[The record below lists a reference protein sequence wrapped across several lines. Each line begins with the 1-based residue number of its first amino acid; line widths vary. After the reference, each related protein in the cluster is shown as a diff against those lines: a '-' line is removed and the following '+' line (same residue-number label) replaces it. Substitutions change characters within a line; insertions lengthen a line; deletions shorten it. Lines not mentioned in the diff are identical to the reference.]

1 MGPVYNDA
9 YRFSPAAPHEE
20 HVFGAACP
28 GWHSAGSHETTVNRW
43 VEFML
48 DHGID
53 RVLSLLPVSRSD
65 ADDTALARYHDAFG
79 QSNVRHVP
87 VPNRRL
93 VGADILRD
101 DILPFLVDTTERGDR
116 VVVHC
121 LAGLGRTGQ
130 VLAAWLVSYHEYPPH
145 EAVDTVMRMGRDPTE
160 IVDRGDATR
169 HELLTTLGKVA

>member
-1 MGPVYNDA
+1 MGSVHNDA
-9 YRFSPAAPHEE
+9 YRFGPAAPHEE

-28 GWHSAGSHETTVNRW
+28 GWHSVGSHGTVVTRW
-43 VEFML
+43 IEFML
-48 DHGID
+48 DQDID
-53 RVLSLLPVSRSD
+53 RVLCLLPVGRGGEGV
-65 ADDTALARYHDAFG
+65 ALTRYREAFG
-79 QSNVRHVP
+79 RSNVKHTP

-93 VGADILRD
+93 VGVDDLRG
-101 DILPFLVDTTERGDR
+101 DILPFLADADETGDR

-130 VLAAWLVSYHEYPPH
+130 VLAAWLVFRHDYRPH

-169 HELLTTLGKVA
+169 HELLTVLANVA